1 MSSFRGSTLNG
12 SPAPSSNSQKV
23 SSVSSSPS
31 PAHSMTGGGVSN
43 KTPSESRGKSV
54 VNTEVDLIQNE
65 RIRYNE
71 DENSFGP
78 KRLRLSAPRAYF
90 IGPTIPN
97 NGYGLSLVPALNDA
111 GIPIAAPITYFDLGD
126 DYIFEPKANING
138 TLSNTYDEEGNY
150 NKVIK
155 LNQHIDR
162 YDAYG
167 KQLSDKDV
175 EASIIDQL
183 SESNQKDPDAKNLA
197 IVTHLVL
204 QEDNTVD
211 SVYQK
216 LHEPL
221 VNLIRKHRI
230 IKREFEPTKLG
241 LIASYVEGLHV
252 NKQRSLGDLV
262 GHVFVNYQGR
272 CWKIR
277 NYGIFSN
284 RFVSALETLKLKL
297 YEFTDSFDKVKD
309 IIESDDLAILIAK
322 YIECDMVLNF
332 MTKSEGYRQIDP
344 KTKMCNVY
352 IQNVDQAFEKL
363 VVSKLFQKLYQANTY

>member
-1 MSSFRGSTLNG
+1 MTERIEGT
-12 SPAPSSNSQKV
+12 PPPSSNRQK
-23 SSVSSSPS
+23 SNFQSPTPS
-31 PAHSMTGGGVSN
+31 DGGFTGGGSSK

-54 VNTEVDLIQNE
+54 VNTEVDFIQNE

-90 IGPTIPN
+90 IGPTIPVD
-97 NGYGLSLVPALNDA
+97 GYGLSLVPALNDA

-126 DYIFEPKANING
+126 DYIFNSKPRINDYEEDG
-138 TLSNTYDEEGNY
+138 GDTYDSLT
-150 NKVIK
+150 
-155 LNQHIDR
+155 LNPNIDR

-167 KQLSDKDV
+167 KQLSDKTV
-175 EASIIDQL
+175 EASILDQL

-204 QEDNTVD
+204 KQDTNSN

-216 LHEPL
+216 LHQSL
-221 VNLIRKHRI
+221 QNLITKHRV
-230 IKREFEPTKLG
+230 IKREFVPEKLG

-272 CWKIR
+272 CWKVR

-297 YEFTDSFDKVKD
+297 YEFTDSTEKVQL
-309 IIESDDLAILIAK
+309 IIENEELAILIAK

-363 VVSKLFQKLYQANTY
+363 VMSKYFQKL